1 MQLLERNMKVEC
13 KCHGV
18 SGSCE
23 LKTCWRSLASF
34 RMVSPQFIILSQSCS
49 LKYLK
54 KNGRSFLSPFPHLG
68 VTACPAVTLVVLL
81 AWADTSRTLFRLVGL
96 VRLVPLAVR
105 LVRLVPLLPLLPLV
119 ELVPESSQVK
129 LWPVVAHCVSL
140 HHCASHNRDRTKVLH
155 YFHVIM
161 HWD

>member
-1 MQLLERNMKVEC
+1 MASLPTDGEKSRQGERQPEAGGTEWLSLEAE
-13 KCHGV
+13 
-18 SGSCE
+18 S
-23 LKTCWRSLASF
+23 W
-34 RMVSPQFIILSQSCS
+34 SQSCS